1 MDVDLTPRLP
11 AKSFGSDGGS
21 YYSWSSSELP
31 MLGEANI
38 GAAKLALERRGL
50 ALPSY
55 SDSAKI
61 AYVLQGLSY
70 FSLFFFFN
78 MVMAVYWWKF
88 MGIFLHGCVLG
99 DILLL
104 LWIGSIVLFFP
115 SVYICQDLFFLLL
128 FSMVVVVA
136 YSHVLFCYGSGHV
149 VFVFD
154 VLHVG
159 NSFWFLLWR
168 SQVTFDQSKM

>member
-1 MDVDLTPRLP
+1 MSQSLFVSAMDVDLTPRLP

-70 FSLFFFFN
+70 FSLVFFLIWLL
-78 MVMAVYWWKF
+78 AVY
-88 MGIFLHGCVLG
+88 
-99 DILLL
+99 
-104 LWIGSIVLFFP
+104 
-115 SVYICQDLFFLLL
+115 
-128 FSMVVVVA
+128 
-136 YSHVLFCYGSGHV
+136 
-149 VFVFD
+149 
-154 VLHVG
+154 
-159 NSFWFLLWR
+159 
-168 SQVTFDQSKM
+168 